1 MRPRHWSIAPV
12 STGGSTEEPVSI
24 NEVRSALRLDAD
36 ADSDDYLHGLIRT
49 ARRKLEDEYRQYF
62 IRRQVD
68 FWVDRSPSG
77 VLTMPL
83 GPLASVEAISGYD
96 TQNLETSLSSSQ
108 WYADTASVPGRVLLN
123 SGVSWPSGTRE
134 INGTRLRVT
143 LGHSSSPGGV
153 PDPIREAMTQMVAF
167 LYEHRGEGAGAFAVP
182 PQVAEL
188 MAEYYIPEV
197 A

>member
-12 STGGSTEEPVSI
+12 STGGTTEEPVSV
-24 NEVRSALRLDAD
+24 NEIVSALRLDPDHAEG
-36 ADSDDYLHGLIRT
+36 DYLDGLIRA
-49 ARRKLEDEYRQYF
+49 ARRKLEDEYRQVF
-62 IRRQVD
+62 IHKQVD
-68 FWVDRSPSG
+68 VFLDKQPCSY
-77 VLTMPL
+77 LTMPI

-96 TQNLETSLSSSQ
+96 TQNVETSLSSSQ
-108 WYADTASVPGRVLLN
+108 WYADTASLPGRVLLN

-143 LGHSSSPGGV
+143 LGHSSAAQGV
-153 PDPIREAMTQMVAF
+153 PDPIREAITQLVAF
-167 LYEHRGEGAGAFAVP
+167 LYEHRGEGAGAFSMP